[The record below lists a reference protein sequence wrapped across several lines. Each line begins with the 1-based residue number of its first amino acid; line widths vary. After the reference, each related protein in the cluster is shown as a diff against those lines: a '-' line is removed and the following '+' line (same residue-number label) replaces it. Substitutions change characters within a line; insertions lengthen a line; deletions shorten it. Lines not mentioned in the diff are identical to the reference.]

1 MKIKFCGGTEEVTGA
16 NYLLKTEK
24 ISFLID
30 CGLIQRENICEL
42 ENFEDFPYNPEE
54 IKFVLITHSH
64 LDHIGRLP
72 KLIYDGFKGEIIST
86 LPTKDLA
93 KEILLDANKVIAEK
107 CKGLD
112 FDVKEIYNEEIV
124 ERIFTRW
131 RTVDYHEIL
140 EFDGLKIEFFD
151 AGHILG
157 SAFIKLEEGNKKIV
171 FSGDLGNIDSILKP
185 AEDLPEDDYLILEST
200 YGDRLHEN
208 LENRKEILE
217 DIIEETLKE
226 KRTLIIPAFALERT
240 QEILYDIIDLIENKK
255 VPEIK
260 VFLDSPLAIR
270 IFRIYDK
277 YTNYFNENAKKFFVH
292 RDLEDLDYAEII
304 YESKDFRKIKN
315 YPAAKIII
323 SSSGMLQ
330 GGRIIDILK
339 YFVQNESTTILFVGY
354 QSKGSIGRQI
364 LEGAKEIYLD
374 GEKYIVKAKIEKILA
389 YSGHKDQKALI
400 DWIFPQRFKLK
411 KIFLVQGE
419 HNAKVV
425 LKSKIEDYLG
435 IKAEI
440 PIKNT
445 EVDL

>member
-419 HNAKVV
+419 QNAKVV